1 MMTTPRIR
9 LTLAAVA
16 LGVLASFAQS
26 SPPAEA
32 RVGGQIPPFEL
43 PAAVGGPSSEPF
55 RVADHLGEDPIV
67 IPFWAT
73 WCGPCRLEL
82 PFYESLYQKYKD
94 EGLQVVAISM
104 DSQDTVMQAGPA
116 ARRLGISYDVVTDVD
131 TRVTSQINPRRSA
144 PFSIWVNRNGR
155 IVWENEGFSP
165 AEQGRIAKGIKELMA
180 GEKKA
185 PKTEKKKKKS

>member
-1 MMTTPRIR
+1 MISRPICTS
-9 LTLAAVA
+9 LAVVA
-16 LGVLASFAQS
+16 LVAAALFAETA
-26 SPPAEA
+26 PTAEA

-55 RVADHLGEDPIV
+55 RVAEHLGEDPIV
-67 IPFWAT
+67 ILFWAT

-94 EGLQVVAISM
+94 QGLEVVAISM

-116 ARRLGISYDVVTDVD
+116 ARRLGVSFDVVTDVD

-144 PFSIWVNRNGR
+144 PFSIWVNRDGR
-155 IVWENEGFSP
+155 IVWENEGFSV
-165 AEQGRIAKGIKELMA
+165 AEQGRIAKGIKALVE
-180 GEKKA
+180 GEKSTAKDA
-185 PKTEKKKKKS
+185 PKK

>member
-1 MMTTPRIR
+1 MITRLRIR
-9 LTLAAVA
+9 FLLSAVTLAIAGSYA
-16 LGVLASFAQS
+16 LSTS
-26 SPPAEA
+26 PAEA
-32 RVGGQIPPFEL
+32 RIGGQVPPFEL
-43 PAAVGGPSSEPF
+43 PAAVGGPSSEAF
-55 RVADHLGEDPIV
+55 RIADHLGEDPVV
-67 IPFWAT
+67 ILFWAT

-94 EGLQVVAISM
+94 EGLKVVAISM

-144 PFSIWVNRNGR
+144 PFSIWVNRDGR

-185 PKTEKKKKKS
+185 PKDDSKKKS

>member
-67 IPFWAT
+67 ILFWAT

-185 PKTEKKKKKS
+185 PKTDKKKKKS